1 MKKIAFYDAKPYDRD
16 SFDRELEVSGRRY
29 KMKYIETKLSP
40 DSAVLAKGCDAV
52 CAFVNDEITKETID
66 ELCALDIRVIAM
78 RCAGYSNV
86 DLRAASGRIKIVRVP
101 AYSPH
106 AVAEHAA
113 ALLLS
118 LDRRLYKAY
127 YRTRDFNFNIAGL
140 CGTDLWGKTAGVIGT
155 GKIGRCFI
163 DICRGLGMRILA
175 YDPHPMPD
183 DSVEYVGLDR
193 LLSESDVISLHCP
206 LTEKNAKLLDSD
218 AFAKM
223 KKGVFIINTSRGAL
237 IDSTALLDAL
247 NDGTVRGAGLD
258 VYEEEEE
265 FFFEDHSNRVV
276 KDDVLALLISKP
288 NVLITSHQAFLT
300 EEALEGIAKTTLSNL
315 DAFFAGEELKN
326 EVRASR
332 EKLLV

>member
-16 SFDRELEVSGRRY
+16 SFERELDGRY
-29 KMKYIETKLSP
+29 KIKYIETRLSP
-40 DSAVLAKGCDAV
+40 DSAILAKNYDAV

-66 ELCALDIRVIAM
+66 ELYELGIRVIAM

-86 DLRAASGRIKIVRVP
+86 DLSAAAGKVRIVRVP

-118 LDRRLYKAY
+118 LDRKLYKAY
-127 YRTRDFNFNIAGL
+127 YRTRDFNFNISGL
-140 CGTDLWGKTAGVIGT
+140 CGIDLYGKTAGVIGT
-155 GKIGRCFI
+155 GKIGRAFI
-163 DICRGLGMRILA
+163 QICRGLGMRVLA
-175 YDPHPMPD
+175 HDPYPAPD
-183 DSVEYVGLDR
+183 LDAEYVGLDR
-193 LLSESDVISLHCP
+193 LFAESDVISLHCP
-206 LTEKNAKLLDSD
+206 LTEKNTKLLDSA
-218 AFAKM
+218 AFSRM

-237 IDSTALLDAL
+237 IDSAALLDAL

-265 FFFEDHSNRVV
+265 LFFEDHSDMGI

-288 NVLITSHQAFLT
+288 NVLVTSHQAFLT
-300 EEALEGIAKTTLSNL
+300 EEALEGIAKTTLYNL
-315 DAFFAGEELKN
+315 DRFFAGDELEN

-332 EKLLV
+332 EKALV

>member
-16 SFDRELEVSGRRY
+16 SFERELDGRY
-29 KMKYIETKLSP
+29 KIKYIETRLSP
-40 DSAVLAKGCDAV
+40 DSAILAKNYDAV

-66 ELCALDIRVIAM
+66 ELYELGIRVIAM

-86 DLRAASGRIKIVRVP
+86 DLGAAAGKVRIVRVP

-118 LDRRLYKAY
+118 LDRKLYKAY
-127 YRTRDFNFNIAGL
+127 YRTRDFNFNISGL
-140 CGTDLWGKTAGVIGT
+140 CGIDLYGKTAGVIGT
-155 GKIGRCFI
+155 GKIGRTFI
-163 DICRGLGMRILA
+163 QICRGLGMRVLA
-175 YDPHPMPD
+175 HDPYPAPD
-183 DSVEYVGLDR
+183 LDAEYVGLDR
-193 LLSESDVISLHCP
+193 LFAESDVISLHCP
-206 LTEKNAKLLDSD
+206 LTEKNTKLLDSA
-218 AFAKM
+218 AFSRM

-237 IDSTALLDAL
+237 IDSAALLDAL

-265 FFFEDHSNRVV
+265 LFFEDHSDMGI

-288 NVLITSHQAFLT
+288 NVLVTSHQAFLT
-300 EEALEGIAKTTLSNL
+300 EEALEGIAKTTLYNL
-315 DAFFAGEELKN
+315 DRFFAGDELEN

-332 EKLLV
+332 EKALV

>member
-16 SFDRELEVSGRRY
+16 SFERELDGRY
-29 KMKYIETKLSP
+29 KIKYIETRLSP
-40 DSAVLAKGCDAV
+40 DSAILAKNYDAV

-66 ELCALDIRVIAM
+66 ELYELGIRVIAM

-86 DLRAASGRIKIVRVP
+86 DLGAAAGKVRIVRVP

-118 LDRRLYKAY
+118 LDRKLYKAY
-127 YRTRDFNFNIAGL
+127 YRTRDFNFNISGL
-140 CGTDLWGKTAGVIGT
+140 CGIDLYGKTAGVIGT
-155 GKIGRCFI
+155 GKIGRAFI
-163 DICRGLGMRILA
+163 QICRGLGMRVLA
-175 YDPHPMPD
+175 HDPYPAPD
-183 DSVEYVGLDR
+183 LDAEYVGLDR
-193 LLSESDVISLHCP
+193 LFAESDVISLHCP
-206 LTEKNAKLLDSD
+206 LTEKNTKLLDSA
-218 AFAKM
+218 AFSRM

-237 IDSTALLDAL
+237 IDSAALLDAL

-265 FFFEDHSNRVV
+265 LFFEDHSDMGI

-288 NVLITSHQAFLT
+288 NVLVTSHQAFLT
-300 EEALEGIAKTTLSNL
+300 EEALEGIAKTTLYNL
-315 DAFFAGEELKN
+315 DRFFAGDELEN

-332 EKLLV
+332 EKALV